1 MMKLST
7 VNAIAG
13 ILSGMKINRITD
25 KKVKT
30 ALVNDYLHLRA
41 FAKKAEEDHNELV
54 RKFQSD
60 WADELAAVQSLR
72 SAGKPVVGHD
82 AYIEAEKDANE
93 AISALYSAEVDAT
106 PKAVK
111 MDDFLAVC
119 GAEELTFEQ
128 IALLQ
133 EGGIIEA

>member
-1 MMKLST
+1 MKLST
-7 VNAIAG
+7 IKVAAEILAG
-13 ILSGMKINRITD
+13 VKLNRISD
-25 KKVKT
+25 KKVKAT
-30 ALVNDYLHLRA
+30 LVNDYLHLRA
-41 FAKKAEEDHNELV
+41 FAKKAEEDNNELV

-60 WADELAAVQSLR
+60 WADELAAVNALR

-82 AYIEAEKDANE
+82 AYLEAEKDANE
-93 AISALYSAEVDAT
+93 AISAIYSAEVDAT

-111 MDDFLAVC
+111 MDDFMASC
-119 GAEELTFEQ
+119 GGEELTLEQ